1 MYFEALK
8 RLGLAYMN
16 IDCEKSYE
24 SYNET
29 NNNHIINIYFKK
41 DENTC
46 CPNCGSN
53 NVISRGSI
61 KRTLQFANTAENNI
75 TLIWQRKRFIC
86 KNCNHFFQENN
97 PFVESKKRI
106 TVQKNIKILQ
116 TLKDINTNYT
126 FVAKAFDVSPT
137 YVIDLFDRKVDISRG
152 PLTQVICVDEVYAS
166 KLTKHKFCFI
176 L

>member
-1 MYFEALK
+1 MDFEALK

-29 NNNHIINIYFKK
+29 NNNHIINIYLKK
-41 DENTC
+41 DEKTC

-61 KRTLQFANTAENNI
+61 KRTLQFANTIENNI

-86 KNCNHFFQENN
+86 KNCNHFFRKIIHLLNL
-97 PFVESKKRI
+97 KKE
-106 TVQKNIKILQ
+106 LQ
-116 TLKDINTNYT
+116 FKKTLKS
-126 FVAKAFDVSPT
+126 F
-137 YVIDLFDRKVDISRG
+137 
-152 PLTQVICVDEVYAS
+152 
-166 KLTKHKFCFI
+166 KL
-176 L
+176 

>member
-1 MYFEALK
+1 
-8 RLGLAYMN
+8 MN

-29 NNNHIINIYFKK
+29 NNNHIINIYLKK
-41 DENTC
+41 DEKTC

-106 TVQKNIKILQ
+106 TVQKDIKILQ
-116 TLKDINTNYT
+116 TLKDINKSEKWLNNLIREKGLILENIFYAFYKDKNL
-126 FVAKAFDVSPT
+126 FVIKNS
-137 YVIDLFDRKVDISRG
+137 DLK
-152 PLTQVICVDEVYAS
+152 
-166 KLTKHKFCFI
+166 
-176 L
+176 

>member
-1 MYFEALK
+1 MDFEALK

-29 NNNHIINIYFKK
+29 NNNHIINIYLKK
-41 DENTC
+41 DEKTC

-61 KRTLQFANTAENNI
+61 KRTLEFANTAENNI
-75 TLIWQRKRFIC
+75 TLIWYRKRFTC

-97 PFVESKKRI
+97 PSLYLLKNYFLKHNPILVYLFKEFKSFFIKSHESLYS
-106 TVQKNIKILQ
+106 LQ
-116 TLKDINTNYT
+116 TENVDSQIKEINP
-126 FVAKAFDVSPT
+126 FK
-137 YVIDLFDRKVDISRG
+137 LF
-152 PLTQVICVDEVYAS
+152 LYLLE
-166 KLTKHKFCFI
+166 KL
-176 L
+176 